1 MSNERK
7 KRREQAQAE
16 AQAQLQGKI
25 SAMPMRKI
33 ITGALIVAAFA
44 VVIYLALHKRE
55 SRLDGFAKCVAAKQ
69 AKMYGAY
76 WCPHCAEQ
84 KEMFE
89 SSFQY
94 VPYVECGITG
104 SRDEAPVC
112 KDAGIKHFPTWQFAD
127 GERREGTQPLPDLS
141 TKTGC
146 SLP

>member
-84 KEMFE
+84 KEMYE
-89 SSFQY
+89 SSFKY
-94 VPYVECGITG
+94 IP
-104 SRDEAPVC
+104 
-112 KDAGIKHFPTWQFAD
+112 
-127 GERREGTQPLPDLS
+127 
-141 TKTGC
+141 
-146 SLP
+146 

>member
-1 MSNERK
+1 MSKERE
-7 KRREQAQAE
+7 KREKE
-16 AQAQLQGKI
+16 AKVRSSPA
-25 SAMPMRKI
+25 RKVV
-33 ITGALIVAAFA
+33 TAVLIVAAFA
-44 VVIYLALHKRE
+44 AVIYLGLRKRG
-55 SRLDGFAKCVAAKQ
+55 SRFDSFAKCVAARQ

-94 VPYVECGITG
+94 VPYVECGVPG

-127 GERREGTQPLPDLS
+127 GERREGTQPLQALG

-146 SLP
+146 DLP